1 MESMV
6 CDWANLVSMHLH
18 CTWPVLVAGEYIDD
32 GLPAG
37 AVAVHGDLVFIQLA
51 IVQGNNIES

>member
-6 CDWANLVSMHLH
+6 CDWANL
-18 CTWPVLVAGEYIDD
+18 VLVAGEYIDD

>member
-18 CTWPVLVAGEYIDD
+18 CTWCWWRV
-32 GLPAG
+32 
-37 AVAVHGDLVFIQLA
+37 
-51 IVQGNNIES
+51 NI